1 MCDHCKQ
8 LDIKLEQYR
17 RIASSITDG
26 LTISRINKAIEEA
39 VAKKAG
45 LHLDQKERLASCRKL
60 AREYTEGMTAKN
72 LRELTAEIEQEIRSL
87 DP

>member
-1 MCDHCKQ
+1 MCDQCKQ

-39 VAKKAG
+39 VAEKAA
-45 LHLDQKERLASCRKL
+45 LHLDQKD
-60 AREYTEGMTAKN
+60 AR
-72 LRELTAEIEQEIRSL
+72 
-87 DP
+87 

>member
-1 MCDHCKQ
+1 MCEQCKQ

-39 VAKKAG
+39 VAEKAG
-45 LHLDQKERLASCRKL
+45 LHLEDDQR
-60 AREYTEGMTAKN
+60 T
-72 LRELTAEIEQEIRSL
+72 
-87 DP
+87 